1 MRKKTLFGLVTLFIL
16 SVLGI
21 FYPQIGYT
29 QITFNKELL
38 IIKSGDGKE
47 QTLTVEIAAT
57 PQQRQQGL
65 MFRRAMPVD
74 QGMLFLFETP
84 QVIGM
89 WMRNTYL
96 SLDMLFIDQQG
107 KIVGISKRVIPQSDN
122 LIVSPKLVI
131 AVLEINGGVSDKLN
145 IQVGD
150 QLIHSFFIHANKT
163 TAEK

>member
-1 MRKKTLFGLVTLFIL
+1 MRKKTLFGLVNLFIL
-16 SVLGI
+16 SILGV
-21 FYPQIGYT
+21 FHPQIGYT
-29 QITFNKELL
+29 QITFNKEPL

-47 QTLTVEIAAT
+47 KTLTVEIAAT

-65 MFRRAMPVD
+65 MFRRVMPAD

-84 QVIGM
+84 QIIGM

-96 SLDMLFIDQQG
+96 PLDMLFIDRQG
-107 KIVGISKRVIPQSDN
+107 KIIGISKRVIPQSDN
-122 LIVSPKLVI
+122 LVVSPKLAI

-150 QLIHSFFIHANKT
+150 QLIHSFFIHANKP